1 MSFVHATLVGH
12 FDLRKVGA
20 RRRPDILRPLDQCLV
35 ARLLAKHGP
44 TIAAC
49 VWMEHGY
56 AHCQWAPGP
65 MAVLEFAEEL
75 AHEAGAVL
83 VDWNNMT
90 VTGPPQ
96 AVRSWEQALAARDEP
111 DAQPG
116 GASDT
121 VADASVGR
129 TAFAQCWR
137 TDTVVALVRQ
147 MCESGDFSAMPIL
160 ADALQ
165 DAGCDSA
172 EILDHCRGPGPH
184 VRGCWVV
191 DLVLGKE

>member
-12 FDLRKVGA
+12 FDLRTVGTQ
-20 RRRPDILRPLDQCLV
+20 RRPDVLRPIDQCLV
-35 ARLLAKHGP
+35 ARLLAKYGP
-44 TIAAC
+44 TITAC
-49 VWMEHGY
+49 VWVKYWY

-65 MAVLEFAEEL
+65 MAVLGFAEEL
-75 AHEAGAVL
+75 AREADAVL

-90 VTGPPQ
+90 VTGPPD
-96 AVRSWEQALAARDEP
+96 AVRLWEQALVARDDP
-111 DAQPG
+111 GAQPG
-116 GASDT
+116 GALGT
-121 VADASVGR
+121 TTDAPVGR
-129 TAFAQCWR
+129 TAFAPCWR
-137 TDTVVALVRQ
+137 TNTVVALVRQ

-172 EILDHCRGPGPH
+172 NILDHCRGPGPH

-191 DLVLGKE
+191 DSVLGNE